1 MRSSFLPFRTPARA
15 GILIAAFIAVLA
27 AALAVSAPAPVGA
40 SNHFPSFADLA
51 ERLQPSVVNIST
63 ETVVE
68 ARQRRFPS
76 IPGNPGD
83 PWNQFFR
90 RFFEGSPFSEPR
102 RQERSSLG
110 SGFIIG
116 EEGLIVTNNHVVEK
130 AVRINIIFQDRKKR
144 RAKVVG
150 RDARTDLAL
159 LKVDLKAGEKLHAL
173 KFGDSDKLRVGDW
186 VMAIGNPF
194 GLSHTVTVGIVSAKG
209 RVISADPYDD
219 FIQTDASI
227 NPGNSGGPLFNLRG
241 EVIGINTAIFSRG
254 GGNIGIGFAIPVNV
268 AKSVIP
274 QLRNG
279 GVTRGFLGV
288 TIQEVNEALAK
299 NFGLN
304 KAKGALVSNVVKD
317 GPAGKAG
324 LQRGDV
330 IVEVNGK
337 AVPNSRTL
345 PRMVAQIPPG
355 SRTELK
361 IIRNGQTRK
370 ITVTLGKLPET
381 AEVAS
386 LPPQEMGKKLG
397 IQVQDLTPEIAQQLR
412 SKIGKGAVITNV
424 VPGSPASRAGLRR
437 GDVIIEAN
445 RKPVG
450 KAADLEKILKF
461 GKDAV
466 NVFLIDRRGDVIYV
480 PVEVTG

>member
-1 MRSSFLPFRTPARA
+1 MRSLILHFRTPARA
-15 GILIAAFIAVLA
+15 GILIAVLIAVLA
-27 AALAVSAPAPVGA
+27 AALVVSAPAPTGA
-40 SNHFPSFADLA
+40 SNHTPSFADLA
-51 ERLQPSVVNIST
+51 ERLQPSVVNVNT
-63 ETVVE
+63 ETVVA
-68 ARQRRFPS
+68 ARQRPFPS

-90 RFFEGSPFSEPR
+90 RFFEGSPFSSPR
-102 RQERSSLG
+102 RQGRSSLG

-116 EEGLIVTNNHVVEK
+116 EDGLIVTNNHVVAK
-130 AVRINIIFQDRKKR
+130 ATRINVIFQDRKKR

-150 RDARTDLAL
+150 RDVRTDIAL
-159 LKVDLKAGEKLHAL
+159 LRVDLKAGEKLPAL
-173 KFGDSDKLRVGDW
+173 KFGNSDKLRVGDW

-194 GLSHTVTVGIVSAKG
+194 GLSHTVTAGIVSAKG
-209 RVISADPYDD
+209 RIIGAGPYDD

-227 NPGNSGGPLFNLRG
+227 NPGNSGGPLFNLQG

-254 GGNIGIGFAIPVNV
+254 VGNVGIGFAIPVNV

-304 KAKGALVSNVVKD
+304 KAKGALVSNIVND
-317 GPAGKAG
+317 GPADKGG

-337 AVPNSRTL
+337 AILNSHTL
-345 PRMVAQIPPG
+345 PLMVAKLSPG
-355 SRTELK
+355 SRAELK

-381 AEVAS
+381 AEVAN
-386 LPPQEMGKKLG
+386 LPPQKMGKKLG
-397 IQVQDLTPEIAQQLR
+397 IQVQDLTPEIAQQHQ
-412 SKIGKGAVITNV
+412 SNSGKGAIITNV

-445 RKPVG
+445 RKPVE
-450 KAADLEKILKF
+450 KAADLGKILTF

-466 NVFLIDRRGDVIYV
+466 NVFLIDRRGNVHYV
-480 PVEVTG
+480 PVEVAG

>member
-1 MRSSFLPFRTPARA
+1 MRSAILLFRTPARA

-40 SNHFPSFADLA
+40 SNHIPSFADLA

-63 ETVVE
+63 ETIVE
-68 ARQRRFPS
+68 AKQRAFPS

-90 RFFEGSPFSEPR
+90 RFFEGSPFNQPR

-116 EEGLIVTNNHVVEK
+116 EEGLIVTNNHVVAK
-130 AVRINIIFQDRKKR
+130 ATRINIIFQDRKKR

-150 RDARTDLAL
+150 RDARTDIAL
-159 LKVDLKAGEKLHAL
+159 LKVDLKAGEKLPAL
-173 KFGDSDKLRVGDW
+173 KFGNSDKLRVGDW

-209 RVISADPYDD
+209 RVIGAGPYDD

-288 TIQEVNEALAK
+288 TIQEVSEALAK
-299 NFGLN
+299 NFALD

-317 GPAGKAG
+317 GPADKGG
-324 LQRGDV
+324 LRRGDV

-337 AVPNSRTL
+337 TVPNSRTL
-345 PRMVAQIPPG
+345 PRMVAKLPPG
-355 SRTELK
+355 SRAELK

-370 ITVTLGKLPET
+370 VTVTLGKLPESPV
-381 AEVAS
+381 VAS

-397 IQVQDLTPEIAQQLR
+397 IQVQDLTPESAQQLQ
-412 SKIGKGAVITNV
+412 SETGKGAVITNV
-424 VPGSPASRAGLRR
+424 APGSPASRAGLRR

-445 RKPVG
+445 RKPVE
-450 KAADLEKILKF
+450 KAADLGKILKF